1 VLRTA
6 GPRTSD
12 ASSEQQVGR
21 DKDRQGCEHNMHTHE
36 HKMHTLNAIILEC
49 THKCEAM
56 ADRYQAIT
64 LECTHKCEA
73 MAPVCPKV
81 TLLNQSPLSYPIFAC
96 VPYPEYSCYSSVS
109 RPAPHSYIAC
119 VLVCQL
125 CTQTNSYTLCS
136 ASPISVL
143 MYHGCCPS
151 IHIGL
156 LTRQHRGLI
165 AI

>member
-1 VLRTA
+1 
-6 GPRTSD
+6 
-12 ASSEQQVGR
+12 
-21 DKDRQGCEHNMHTHE
+21 MHTHE
-36 HKMHTLNAIILEC
+36 HKMHTLNAII
-49 THKCEAM
+49 
-56 ADRYQAIT
+56 

-151 IHIGL
+151 IHSCSGL
-156 LTRQHRGLI
+156 LALTHRI
-165 AI
+165 AYQTASGPHCHLNQLAVRSKS